1 MGKKTNAMKAV
12 VFEGA
17 CDVDV
22 KEVEKPKIQDSRDA
36 ILKIT
41 SAAICGSDL
50 HMYDGR
56 TTVEQGKIFGHE
68 IMGIIEEVGSAIKG
82 LKSGDRVVL
91 PFNIAC
97 GMCENCVQGLTS
109 ACLYTNPQQPGAA
122 YGYAGM
128 GPYDGG
134 QAQYVRVPFADFNA
148 LKLPGK
154 PYDEFEEDF
163 LLLSDIFPTGYHAC
177 ELAHV
182 RPGSS
187 VAIYGAGPVG
197 LLTAHSAFIKGA
209 AQVYIIDQSET
220 RLKIA
225 QKFGAIPIN
234 YRNGTPSEQI
244 KNLRSQNPLL
254 LGSMRPGEERNLGVS
269 SAIDAVGYQAKSF
282 TSEHEDPTAIIND
295 MVEIVNYGGHLGIIG
310 VFFSQDPGA
319 PDQYRQQ
326 GIFKLPYGKIW
337 EKGLSIGTGQTPVR
351 RYDWFLRDLIIAGR
365 AKPSL
370 IISQRSRLECA
381 PEDYRLFDFRGI
393 GEGKD
398 FTKVVLKP
406 NINNNNK

>member
-1 MGKKTNAMKAV
+1 M
-12 VFEGA
+12 
-17 CDVDV
+17 
-22 KEVEKPKIQDSRDA
+22 
-36 ILKIT
+36 
-41 SAAICGSDL
+41 
-50 HMYDGR
+50 
-56 TTVEQGKIFGHE
+56 
-68 IMGIIEEVGSAIKG
+68 
-82 LKSGDRVVL
+82 
-91 PFNIAC
+91 
-97 GMCENCVQGLTS
+97 QGLTN
-109 ACLYTNPQQPGAA
+109 ACLYTNPDQPGAA

-225 QKFGAIPIN
+225 QNFGAIPIN
-234 YRNGTPSEQI
+234 YRNGTPSKQI

-254 LGSMRPGEERNLGVS
+254 LGSMRPGEERNLGVT

-282 TSEHEDPTAIIND
+282 TSEQEDPTSIIND

-310 VFFSQDPGA
+310 VFVSQDPGA
-319 PDQYRQQ
+319 PDPDRQQ

-351 RYDWFLRDLIIAGR
+351 RYDWFLRDLIVANR

-370 IISQRSRLECA
+370 IVSQRSQLERA

-393 GEGKD
+393 GEGKE

-406 NINNNNK
+406 NI

>member
-1 MGKKTNAMKAV
+1 MKAV
-12 VFEGA
+12 VYEGKK
-17 CDVDV
+17 DVDV
-22 KEVEKPKIQDSRDA
+22 KMVEKPTIQDSRDA

-56 TTVEQGKIFGHE
+56 TTVEEGKIFGHE
-68 IMGIIEEVGSAIKG
+68 MMGIIEEVGNAIKE
-82 LKSGDRVVL
+82 LKPGDRVVL

-97 GMCENCVQGLTS
+97 GMCENCIRGLTN
-109 ACLYTNPQQPGAA
+109 ACLFTNPKQPGAA

-128 GPYDGG
+128 GPYNGG

-177 ELAHV
+177 VLAHV

-197 LLTAHSAFIKGA
+197 LLAAHSAFIKGA
-209 AQVYIIDQSET
+209 AQVFVIDESDV
-220 RLKIA
+220 RLNVAK
-225 QKFGAIPIN
+225 KFGAIPIN
-234 YRNGTPSEQI
+234 YRNGKPSEQI
-244 KNLRSQNPLL
+244 KNIRNTNPLL
-254 LGSMRPGEERNLGVS
+254 LGSLRPGEEKNLGVMC
-269 SAIDAVGYQAKSF
+269 AIDAVGYQAKGF
-282 TSEHEDPTAIIND
+282 TSEKEDPTAIIND

-310 VFFSQDPGA
+310 VFVSQDPGA
-319 PDQYRQQ
+319 ADPDNKQ
-326 GIFKLPYGKIW
+326 GIYKIPYGRIW

-351 RYDWFLRDLIIAGR
+351 RYDRFLRDLIIAGR

-370 IISQRSRLECA
+370 IVSQHTKIDSA

-393 GEGKD
+393 GEGRD
-398 FTKVVLKP
+398 YTKVVLKP
-406 NINNNNK
+406 NINNNNN